1 MISELDKALKLEEEY
16 LYEMALSRTEAV
28 DRCISLGEQF
38 IEHFDK
44 IYKEPDCQAVDRWCS
59 EMQTWFNKVRKIVL
73 KHNNKKLNR
82 TQMRDWFFT
91 FGYDPSMYFDNRD
104 ETEAYEEFIDEL
116 EDTGSVEQAIKSVL

>member
-16 LYEMALSRTEAV
+16 LYEIALSRTEAM

-38 IEHFDK
+38 IEHFDE
-44 IYKEPDCQAVDRWCS
+44 IYKEPNCQAVDHWCS